1 MEPHGSPQDESIP
14 GTGTVQ
20 VERGNHEAL
29 LNAGQSYSSMWKRQA
44 AGIMEDPDSP
54 REEDRCQKMSK
65 GWGVDRF
72 FMIFHWNGGSM
83 VNTMHHNAINKPPV
97 FLI

>member
-44 AGIMEDPDSP
+44 AGIMEDPDSHGRP
-54 REEDRCQKMSK
+54 RQSSR
-65 GWGVDRF
+65 
-72 FMIFHWNGGSM
+72 GGSM
-83 VNTMHHNAINKPPV
+83 SKDVERMGCG
-97 FLI
+97 

>member
-1 MEPHGSPQDESIP
+1 MWLVDKGAVLQDPHGVPPSQ
-14 GTGTVQ
+14 TWNVATLQ

-54 REEDRCQKMSK
+54 GEEEPEDRCQ
-65 GWGVDRF
+65 
-72 FMIFHWNGGSM
+72 GSG
-83 VNTMHHNAINKPPV
+83 
-97 FLI
+97 

>member
-1 MEPHGSPQDESIP
+1 MNPFLGA
-14 GTGTVQ
+14 GWTLQ

-54 REEDRCQKMSK
+54 REEDRCRKMSILD
-65 GWGVDRF
+65 GVWIDV
-72 FMIFHWNGGSM
+72 S
-83 VNTMHHNAINKPPV
+83 
-97 FLI
+97 